1 MLCCSCNK
9 TTMAKEG
16 KKKKKRRTKSLKQ
29 KHGAAVLPLAVDDL
43 QTGGSSYSTSRTT
56 LSPTFFSK
64 LMISSW
70 RNLARLMPFTALM

>member
-1 MLCCSCNK
+1 MFCRSCNK
-9 TTMAKEG
+9 TTIAKE
-16 KKKKKRRTKSLKQ
+16 KKKKENQEFEAKTWCSCSASG
-29 KHGAAVLPLAVDDL
+29 HDDL

-56 LSPTFFSK
+56 LSPTFFSR

>member
-1 MLCCSCNK
+1 MLCHSCNK
-9 TTMAKEG
+9 TMMAKE
-16 KKKKKRRTKSLKQ
+16 KKKNENQEFEAKAWSSCSASGR
-29 KHGAAVLPLAVDDL
+29 DDL